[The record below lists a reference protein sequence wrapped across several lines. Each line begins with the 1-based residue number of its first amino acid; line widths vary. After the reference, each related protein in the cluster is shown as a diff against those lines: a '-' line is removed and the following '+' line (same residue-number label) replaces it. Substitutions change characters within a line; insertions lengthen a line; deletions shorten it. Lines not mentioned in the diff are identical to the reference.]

1 MVKRRS
7 QKKSSRRVLKNKS
20 KRRQSLK
27 KKSKS
32 KRRRSFKN
40 KRRSRRRS
48 RKRVL
53 KGGSSSRMAAF
64 EHLYPSKASRDG
76 RKKVDNTTVKP
87 ELQRPRRAE
96 VASPI
101 SKADW
106 LR

>member
-20 KRRQSLK
+20 KRRRSLK

-53 KGGSSSRMAAF
+53 KGGSSSARMASMKYLQAEPITKTKPAMKEEEKKKIRDRRMAF
-64 EHLYPSKASRDG
+64 MTVLT
-76 RKKVDNTTVKP
+76 NTNK
-87 ELQRPRRAE
+87 
-96 VASPI
+96 
-101 SKADW
+101 
-106 LR
+106 